1 MSLNNEHVGS
11 KIVAKI
17 KIYNLTRAELIC
29 SLCYEIPCSIIFT
42 VINGNSVLEFR
53 TYLVYHMHEGNLLNV
68 PSKYLQCAT
77 ITTGQLK
84 MTLLRD
90 NLQLTFYESYF
101 AFCANIKLTIVQNW
115 IEFLGKRVLPHV

>member
-1 MSLNNEHVGS
+1 MVILYWDLGHRETL
-11 KIVAKI
+11 K
-17 KIYNLTRAELIC
+17 NL
-29 SLCYEIPCSIIFT
+29 S
-42 VINGNSVLEFR
+42 
-53 TYLVYHMHEGNLLNV
+53 
-68 PSKYLQCAT
+68 SKYLQCAT

>member
-1 MSLNNEHVGS
+1 
-11 KIVAKI
+11 
-17 KIYNLTRAELIC
+17 
-29 SLCYEIPCSIIFT
+29 
-42 VINGNSVLEFR
+42 
-53 TYLVYHMHEGNLLNV
+53 MHEGNLLNV

-115 IEFLGKRVLPHV
+115 IEFLGKRVLPQIGIKKVLQ

>member
-1 MSLNNEHVGS
+1 M
-11 KIVAKI
+11 
-17 KIYNLTRAELIC
+17 
-29 SLCYEIPCSIIFT
+29 
-42 VINGNSVLEFR
+42 
-53 TYLVYHMHEGNLLNV
+53 

-115 IEFLGKRVLPHV
+115 VEFLGKTSTASCIDRLVSKKSFRDDILKKKSILNDPKHQNQK

>member
-1 MSLNNEHVGS
+1 M
-11 KIVAKI
+11 
-17 KIYNLTRAELIC
+17 
-29 SLCYEIPCSIIFT
+29 
-42 VINGNSVLEFR
+42 
-53 TYLVYHMHEGNLLNV
+53 

-115 IEFLGKRVLPHV
+115 IEFLGKCIDRLVSKWSFRDYILKKKPSPSLLLNTKSKINFEIL